1 MVTVLALVVV
11 ATEAVA
17 QTDPVTVSFGS
28 SMYSVS
34 EGASVA
40 VTVELSGPRNSDA
53 TVQITAAGSASV
65 LDYSLSDTSVMFA
78 ADETS
83 KTVTVTALE
92 DRLDDDSE
100 SVTLTLE
107 PPSGLS
113 TGTHGSTTAAIVD
126 GDQAALVVEPA
137 DVSVREG
144 SGEVDLDWLDDLDVS
159 VREDSGEVDL
169 DWLDDLDV
177 VWDSPSADEFGS
189 MPLGN
194 GDIGLN
200 VWVVDGGDLLF
211 YISKTDTWNEFS
223 SLFKLGRVRVSFDPN
238 PFAGRASF
246 EQALVLRNGEIT
258 IESTKTDNFG
268 VDLKIWVDANNPV
281 IHVEGTSSADMDV
294 TVDLEMWRTER
305 RGVGSV
311 YYL

>member
-1 MVTVLALVVV
+1 MGLFRRCGVLALRAATCWGIVRVRLLARRAGGCVRGSAGAGLRRVLGGCAVVTVLALVVV

-137 DVSVREG
+137 DVSVR
-144 SGEVDLDWLDDLDVS
+144 
-159 VREDSGEVDL
+159 
-169 DWLDDLDV
+169 
-177 VWDSPSADEFGS
+177 
-189 MPLGN
+189 
-194 GDIGLN
+194 
-200 VWVVDGGDLLF
+200 
-211 YISKTDTWNEFS
+211 
-223 SLFKLGRVRVSFDPN
+223 
-238 PFAGRASF
+238 
-246 EQALVLRNGEIT
+246 
-258 IESTKTDNFG
+258 
-268 VDLKIWVDANNPV
+268 
-281 IHVEGTSSADMDV
+281 
-294 TVDLEMWRTER
+294 
-305 RGVGSV
+305 GVGLTWTGLMRRMCRCAGTV
-311 YYL
+311 VGLTWTGLMRRMCRCAGTVVGLTWTGLMRRMCRCAGTVVGLTWTGLMRRMCRCAGTVVGLTWTGLMRRMCRCAGTVVGLTWTGLGCVGARGQWWG